1 MADAPS
7 TTRRRLAT
15 KADVRIGMGVFAILI
30 IGAVIG
36 VMQVDFSDDSGTP
49 RTAAQPIDATT
60 RPIDATTSFTGGVS
74 VTNRPE
80 EASHRRAPWG
90 IPLAPKKQAR

>member
-1 MADAPS
+1 MAETAS
-7 TTRRRLAT
+7 ATRSRLAT
-15 KADVRIGMGVFAILI
+15 KTDFRVGMGVFALLI
-30 IGAVIG
+30 IGAVVG